1 LAFLYIKLQK
11 KCQNYSSGILYV
23 KTGKNAK
30 TDILAIDAVQIQNNL
45 GFGIWHLNLG
55 FGT

>member
-1 LAFLYIKLQK
+1 MCTKLIETMPKKVNDIIK
-11 KCQNYSSGILYV
+11 
-23 KTGKNAK
+23 AK
-30 TDILAIDAVQIQNNL
+30 GRYTIDAAQIQNNL